1 MKKSLL
7 IIDDDLYI
15 VNLLD
20 NYFKREGYLTHT
32 LTKGKPAL
40 SLLQKKNFDA
50 ILCDVRLPDIEG
62 QELLNHFRQIAPDTA
77 VVMMTAYAQIQAA
90 VESIKAGAFDYVTKP
105 IHPENISLVVKNAI
119 KSKQSHGNF
128 DDEDFITGNSEK
140 MLELIEQAKLVAPT
154 DMSVLIQGETG
165 SGKEYIARL
174 IHKNSMRR
182 HKRFV
187 AIDCGAVP
195 KELAASELFGHV
207 KGSFTGAIADK
218 AGYFEQANEGTIFMD
233 EIGNLSYE
241 TQVKLLRAIQ
251 QKVITR
257 VGDTK
262 SIPVNVRIISATN
275 SNLKDHARDGHFRE
289 DLYHRINEFKV
300 ELPPLRQ
307 RGEDIIVF
315 AQHFLKQSNRDLN
328 KNIVDFEADVI
339 NAFRAYSWYGNL
351 RELRNVIKRSVLISR
366 EPYITLNCLPE
377 EIRQYSNEPVS
388 MHFSSPNF
396 EMSLKETAHQAEKI
410 MVERAMKEANNNKS
424 QAARILKIDRKTLY
438 NKIKDLGIEH

>member
-1 MKKSLL
+1 MKQSIL

-20 NYFKREGYLTHT
+20 NFFKREGYTTHT

-40 SLLQKKNFDA
+40 QLMQKKKFDVV
-50 ILCDVRLPDIEG
+50 LCDIRLPDIEG
-62 QELLNHFRQIAPDTA
+62 NELMLHIRQQSPDTA
-77 VVMMTAYAQIQAA
+77 IIMMTAYAQIKTA
-90 VESIKAGAFDYVTKP
+90 VESIKAGAYDYVTKP
-105 IHPENISLVVKNAI
+105 IYPENISNVVRNAI
-119 KSKQSHGNF
+119 KSKETKSSLEE
-128 DDEDFITGNSEK
+128 DEFITGNSSK
-140 MLELIEQAKLVAPT
+140 MLELIDQAKLVAPT

-174 IHKNSMRR
+174 IHNHSLRR
-182 HKRFV
+182 HRKFV

-207 KGSFTGAIADK
+207 KGAFTGAIADK
-218 AGYFEQANEGTIFMD
+218 SGYFEQANDGTIFMD

-275 SNLKDHARDGHFRE
+275 SNLKDHARDGNFRE

-300 ELPPLRQ
+300 ELPSLRD
-307 RGEDIIVF
+307 RGDDIMIF
-315 AQHFLKQSNRDLN
+315 ASHFLNQANRELN
-328 KNIVDFEADVI
+328 KNIEGFEPEVEE
-339 NAFRAYSWYGNL
+339 AFKYYSWYGNL
-351 RELRNVIKRSVLISR
+351 RELRNVIKRAVLISR
-366 EPYITLNCLPE
+366 DSFINLSCLPE
-377 EIRQYSNEPVS
+377 EIKQLELHS
-388 MHFSSPNF
+388 HHAFAAANF
-396 EMSLKETAHQAEKI
+396 DMSLKETAHQAEKI
-410 MVERAMKEANNNKS
+410 MVEKAMKEANNNKS

-438 NKIKDLGIEH
+438 NKIKDLGIE